1 MVSFDVFVV
10 KNLWGNMLFDFAT
23 SSARGRSGGI
33 LCVWDKLLFHKKKTY
48 ATEHCLCVEGTWMA
62 NNADLLFISVYSP
75 QELSLKR
82 VLWNYMLETL
92 NRWHGEVIIM
102 GDFNEVR
109 FASERHGSYF
119 HSLNAA
125 EFNMF
130 IANSQLIDIPLGG
143 YSFTWSD
150 KHASKMSKLD
160 RFLVSQGMLDLF
172 PNLTGLILHRH
183 LSDHRPILLKET
195 HVDYG
200 PTPFRLYHSWFLE
213 DDFHSVIE
221 DSWNNDGISASN
233 SMILLKNK
241 LNFLK
246 QRLKEWSS
254 IKRRN
259 KDHDRKVIQDSLI
272 EIDLRLDKGI
282 CHPDDLTKRAN
293 LFRDLKD
300 IDHKDSIDLAQKAK
314 IKWPVEGDENSN
326 FFHGIVNKKRRHLAI
341 KGILVKSE
349 WIENPNP
356 VKSEFYSYY
365 SNLFSAPAWDRFLLD
380 DNFPRRLDT
389 DQAYDLED
397 MVSNEEIKRVVWD
410 YGSNKSYLRIFKK
423 FWTII
428 GGDMTNATKEFFI
441 SSSFPKGC
449 NSSFIAL
456 IPKVMDAKH
465 LKDFRPISLIGCQY
479 KIIGKN
485 LINPIFALLL
495 VTFSV
500 RQQLEKE
507 QLLMFK
513 VNFQKAFDSVR
524 WDHLDDIL
532 GKFGFG
538 NKWRG
543 WIHGCLQSSKAS
555 VLVNGSPTDEFS
567 FHRGL
572 RQGDPLSP
580 FLFILVMES
589 LHVSFQRLIDR
600 GMFDP
605 IFLGK
610 ENRVPIS
617 HLFYADDAMF
627 IGKWSR
633 SNVNV
638 LMMMLHCFFLASG
651 LKVNVHK
658 SSIYG
663 VGVRSADV
671 QHMAENFGCI
681 SNNLPF
687 TYLGVKVGANMMR
700 LNSWSDVVKKVSNKL
715 SNWKAKT
722 LSVGGRLTLLKSVLG
737 AIPTYYMSLFKA
749 PEGIISLLEKM
760 RNKFFLG
767 ADTDDRKITWVC
779 WNKVLAHKNKGG
791 LGVNSLFA
799 LNLASIFKWIWRFLA
814 SSSSLWIKVIKSI
827 HGNSGALD
835 NPYSSRLR
843 NSTWIGILK
852 AINKLK
858 VKGVDL
864 MGFCKIVIGNGS
876 TTRFW
881 HDIWYGDICFK
892 EKFKRLFNLELQK
905 DANVASKLQASNVA
919 SSFRR
924 PPRSGIENSQ
934 FIELEQILSSIS
946 LSSVSDRWSWTLHG
960 LGDFSV
966 KSARE
971 EIDKHVL
978 VVSPSQN
985 RWSKVLPIKLNVF
998 SWRMMLDRLPTRS
1011 NLYNRGINITC
1022 ILCPNCGAA
1031 IENRNHLF
1039 FGCSMSVDLARLIGR
1054 WWNIHIPIFDDPS
1067 SWDSWFNGMNL
1078 SSMQRRILEA
1088 TFVSMWWHIWKFRN
1102 LSIFSSKKPRKERIF
1117 DDIVSHTYFW
1127 LSNRCISFNVSM
1139 DV

>member
-1 MVSFDVFVV
+1 MSNASMLERLSCNIFITNFPAYFSSKDLWNTCSKFGTVLDLFIPSKLSKQSKRYAFARFKKVSNVDSLISNLRSVWLGSFHLYANVARFNRDTKTSDAQNSHSNVPLNTSKPSYAKVLGKKESPQNHDEPVIVLEEGMLNFEGEPVLLSPWSPHFEVQNRIVWIDVEGIPLRAWSKTTFNKIARKWGELVFTDDSNSANKLAKRIGGIEEGEINPESVQNDAFIDNIVESEPNNRDSREKIIWSAYFEAFKSPLGGSFWARRSHLPFDIRECRGFLRASTPPQDSKKVRNDQTFHQVLEESVNKSSGVSKTAHADSMAGPVKQRNGFSILERFQEFIDIGQAMGYEMKGWLGGVKKKQWVKKLCHSNQVNFLSIQETKMVSFDVFVI

-23 SSARGRSGGI
+23 SLARGRSG
-33 LCVWDKLLFHKKKTY
+33 
-48 ATEHCLCVEGTWMA
+48 EGTWMA
-62 NNADLLFISVYSP
+62 NNADLLFISVYFP

-102 GDFNEVR
+102 GDFNEAR
-109 FASERHGSYF
+109 
-119 HSLNAA
+119 
-125 EFNMF
+125 
-130 IANSQLIDIPLGG
+130 
-143 YSFTWSD
+143 
-150 KHASKMSKLD
+150 
-160 RFLVSQGMLDLF
+160 
-172 PNLTGLILHRH
+172 
-183 LSDHRPILLKET
+183 
-195 HVDYG
+195 
-200 PTPFRLYHSWFLE
+200 
-213 DDFHSVIE
+213 
-221 DSWNNDGISASN
+221 
-233 SMILLKNK
+233 
-241 LNFLK
+241 
-246 QRLKEWSS
+246 
-254 IKRRN
+254 
-259 KDHDRKVIQDSLI
+259 
-272 EIDLRLDKGI
+272 
-282 CHPDDLTKRAN
+282 
-293 LFRDLKD
+293 
-300 IDHKDSIDLAQKAK
+300 
-314 IKWPVEGDENSN
+314 
-326 FFHGIVNKKRRHLAI
+326 
-341 KGILVKSE
+341 
-349 WIENPNP
+349 
-356 VKSEFYSYY
+356 
-365 SNLFSAPAWDRFLLD
+365 
-380 DNFPRRLDT
+380 
-389 DQAYDLED
+389 
-397 MVSNEEIKRVVWD
+397 
-410 YGSNKSYLRIFKK
+410 
-423 FWTII
+423 
-428 GGDMTNATKEFFI
+428 
-441 SSSFPKGC
+441 
-449 NSSFIAL
+449 
-456 IPKVMDAKH
+456 
-465 LKDFRPISLIGCQY
+465 
-479 KIIGKN
+479 
-485 LINPIFALLL
+485 
-495 VTFSV
+495 
-500 RQQLEKE
+500 KE

-513 VNFQKAFDSVR
+513 VDFQKAFNSVR

-543 WIHGCLQSSKAS
+543 WIRGCLQSSKAS
-555 VLVNGSPTDEFS
+555 VLVSGSPTDEFS

-572 RQGDPLSP
+572 RQGDALSP

-600 GMFDP
+600 ATF
-605 IFLGK
+605 FFYLLG
-610 ENRVPIS
+610 
-617 HLFYADDAMF
+617 L
-627 IGKWSR
+627 
-633 SNVNV
+633 
-638 LMMMLHCFFLASG
+638 
-651 LKVNVHK
+651 
-658 SSIYG
+658 
-663 VGVRSADV
+663 
-671 QHMAENFGCI
+671 
-681 SNNLPF
+681 
-687 TYLGVKVGANMMR
+687 KVGANMMR

-749 PEGIISLLEKM
+749 LEGIISLLEKM
-760 RNKFFLG
+760 RNKLFLG
-767 ADTDDRKITWVC
+767 ADTNDRKITWVC

-814 SSSSLWIKVIKSI
+814 SSLSLWIKVIKSI

-1127 LSNRCISFNVSM
+1127 LK
-1139 DV
+1139 